1 MAILKKNDN
10 GFRGK
15 IGKTVVYELNGQVI
29 QREIGEYTDNP
40 TAKQLEARQIT
51 GMIAT
56 MLKRVNDFV
65 EIGFKLEARGTRLN
79 SNNIAS
85 SINRGRV
92 IKGTYPNLEID
103 YRLAVFSRGILPVN
117 ALVKVTSTSYGLE
130 FSWDPAMIIRGMK
143 ATDQIMI
150 IVYCPEKGAAFMQLD
165 GARRKDGSELIS
177 LPRYRESI
185 TLHTY
190 ISFISSDRKK
200 ISDSLF
206 TGSFL
211 W

>member
-1 MAILKKNDN
+1 MAILKKNDS

-15 IGKTVVYELNGQVI
+15 IGNTVVYELKGQII

-40 TAKQLEARQIT
+40 TVKQLESRQIT
-51 GMIAT
+51 GMVST

-65 EIGFKLEARGTRLN
+65 DIGFELEARGTILN
-79 SNNIAS
+79 PNNIAS
-85 SINRGRV
+85 SINRSRI
-92 IKGTYPNLEID
+92 IKGNYPNLEID
-103 YRLAVFSRGILPVN
+103 YSLAVFSRGTLPVN
-117 ALVKVTSTSYGLE
+117 AQIKVSPTSYGLE
-130 FSWDPAMIIRGMK
+130 FSWDTALIIRGMK
-143 ATDQIMI
+143 ATDQIMVI
-150 IVYCPEKGAAFMQLD
+150 AYCPEKEAAFMQLD
-165 GARRKDGSELIS
+165 GARRKDGNELIS